1 MRRITLKDRDNFN
14 EMLNQYQ
21 VPPGKESD
29 ISMTILLGQ
38 EMMSR
43 MVRSKT
49 PFSILLK
56 DQARYISPYLWG
68 TQIVAI
74 IAIILLFT
82 NLTVPHFEIQK
93 ILFSVTPILAFFGIE
108 GSKSFVQN
116 WAVNPSPYAFT
127 YLTSYLAVTAMSFV
141 GLLFLTSM
149 ILFISSRSK
158 TAFISLIISAII
170 TLLPTAHLDIF
181 ASRIVQKIL
190 MFLPTNIL
198 IGVNHFKTFEAF
210 YLFGN
215 HCKE

>member
-1 MRRITLKDRDNFN
+1 MQTVLPFTIGLLLIVVLTPMFSY
-14 EMLNQYQ
+14 EY
-21 VPPGKESD
+21 GKKTDS
-29 ISMTILLGQ
+29 LLLSAKYGK
-38 EMMSR
+38 
-43 MVRSKT
+43 SKLIKAKMIVG
-49 PFSILLK
+49 FSLAVLSWLLI
-56 DQARYISPYLWG
+56 QLIN
-68 TQIVAI
+68 
-74 IAIILLFT
+74 IAII
-82 NLTVPHFEIQK
+82 
-93 ILFSVTPILAFFGIE
+93 FSFFGIE

-149 ILFISSRSK
+149 ILLISSRSK

-170 TLLPTAHLDIF
+170 TLLPTVHLDIF

-215 HCKE
+215 VIMLPSTAMVVASILSILMVMGAYFGFKRHQVEN